1 MHPSIIYLL
10 WWHRAKARNGM
21 VVGIDEQQRRRL
33 AADDEGM
40 VGCQTEKG
48 EGRFFIDLCHGKYLD
63 FQGM

>member
-1 MHPSIIYLL
+1 
-10 WWHRAKARNGM
+10 M
-21 VVGIDEQQRRRL
+21 VVGIDKQQRRRL